1 MPLQLERR
9 GQRIDALVEQIHHI
23 IVGAIDHDFAGPHC
37 APRFNL
43 YTRIGCDDPG
53 IAHISEAFPHPLQNA
68 RSIVAPLILIV
79 APDEIGGCSPV
90 FALNRM
96 EKILG
101 VTTYLARRPPEPN
114 EI

>member
-23 IVGAIDHDFAGPHC
+23 IVGAIEHDFAGPYR
-37 APRFNL
+37 ASPVDL
-43 YTRIGCDDPG
+43 YTGIGCDDPWT
-53 IAHISEAFPHPLQNA
+53 AHISEAFPHSLQNA
-68 RSIVAPLILIV
+68 RSIVAPLILII
-79 APDEIGGCSPV
+79 APDKIGDCRPV

-101 VTTYLARRPPEPN
+101 VTTYLARRPPKPD
-114 EI
+114 